1 MSTLSD
7 LIQKNRSYRRFYQ
20 EPPVVRP
27 ELEHLVET
35 ARQAASGGNIQAIK
49 YFLSADPATNARIF
63 PTLRWAGYLKDWVP
77 AENERPTAYIVL
89 LRDNEI
95 TTNFMI
101 DHGIASEV
109 MRLAAI
115 EKGIGSCLVGSIDRP
130 RLRAA
135 LELPSKYEILVVLA
149 LGRPSEKVVL
159 EDAQGGDIKYF
170 RDKAGVMHVPKRPAR
185 ELIIN

>member
-1 MSTLSD
+1 MFAELV
-7 LIQKNRSYRRFYQ
+7 QKNRSFRRFYQ
-20 EPPVVRP
+20 EPPVVRA
-27 ELEHLVET
+27 ELEQLVET
-35 ARQAASGGNIQAIK
+35 ARLAASGGNLQAIK
-49 YFLSADPATNARIF
+49 YFLSADPDTNAKIF

-77 AENERPTAYIVL
+77 AERERPTAYIIL

-101 DHGIASEV
+101 DHGISSEL

-115 EKGIGSCLVGSIDRP
+115 EKGIGSCLMGSIDRV

-135 LELPSKYEILVVLA
+135 LDLPTKYEILVVLA
-149 LGRPSEKVVL
+149 LGRPSEKVTV
-159 EDAQGGDIKYF
+159 EDAQGGDIKYY
-170 RDKAGVMHVPKRPAR
+170 RDQAGVLHVPKRPSR